1 MRKSSTILPYCLVV
15 SLFVLVSSSSG
26 TDTIQQLQNISDGQT
41 LVSAGGIFVL
51 GFFSPG
57 DSGKRYLGIWFAVSN
72 TTIVWVANRDKPL
85 NDSSGILR
93 IDTSGNLVLTGN
105 PPNTIFW
112 STGQTSSV
120 GATARLLDSGNF
132 VLREGSS
139 PTAGDFLWQSFDHP
153 TDTMLAGM
161 KIGPDY
167 RTERD
172 RNLTAWRNATDPS
185 PGRFTYKLDPR
196 GMGQPFVLDN
206 TRVIFRSGPWNGIQ
220 FSGTPSMKTYPRFR
234 STVVQNQD
242 EAYYQFMVT
251 QPATLTRLMI
261 DNSGKLTRSLWDGE
275 KLDWLELWRSDRDRC
290 GEYAYCGPNG
300 VCNSD
305 ASLACNCLPGF
316 RARNQEQWDFQNW
329 SGGCVRNTSLNCTD
343 GDGFRLERGMKLPD
357 TVNSTVHVEM
367 NLDKCRESCWRNCS
381 CVAYASANTSGG
393 ESGCITWIGDLIDMR
408 TFGEVEDGQ
417 NIYIRLA
424 KADLEILGKPSK
436 KKHETII
443 AITVGLALVLLFL
456 VLWGYCS
463 WRKRNQN
470 AEAIIEDG
478 SRHQTV
484 NNGLTDENNDLPLFD
499 LGTIALAT
507 NKFADSHKIG
517 KGGFGCVY
525 KGQFADGQEVA
536 VKRLSLKY
544 GEGIEEFKTEVR
556 LIAKLQHRNLVRLLG
571 CCIGGGERL
580 LVYEYMPNSSLDAF
594 IFGDVQKRRLLDWEK
609 RLDIILGIAR
619 GLLYLHQDSRL
630 RVIHRDLKAANILL
644 DEAMNPK
651 ISDFGTARIFER
663 NQMEDNTV
671 KIVGTIGYMS
681 PEYIMSGKF
690 SEKSDI
696 FSFGVLVL
704 EIISGRKN
712 QWVSQKNFHMKLL
725 ANAWR
730 LCTENQSDRLLDDML
745 GLPSQFSDVLRCIQV
760 GLLCVQESPDDRPTI
775 QEVVLMLANRT
786 SVLPQPEKP
795 GFFKPTTIVAAAQW
809 FADSCSSSSSVNVIT
824 LTNVE
829 GR

>member
-1 MRKSSTILPYCLVV
+1 MGKSSTIFPYCLVI

-26 TDTIQQLQNISDGQT
+26 IDTIQQLQNISDGQT

-72 TTIVWVANRDKPL
+72 TTVVWVANRDKPL

-120 GATARLLDSGNF
+120 GATAQLLDSGNF
-132 VLREGSS
+132 VLREGIS

-167 RTERD
+167 RTGRD

-206 TRVIFRSGPWNGIQ
+206 TTVIYRSGPWNGLR
-220 FSGTPSMKTYPRFR
+220 FSGTPTTKSYTMFNF
-234 STVVQNQD
+234 TVVHNL
-242 EAYYQFMVT
+242 EETYYQYGITQEPTLARLVT
-251 QPATLTRLMI
+251 DHSGVARRL
-261 DNSGKLTRSLWDGE
+261 LWDSKKAG
-275 KLDWLELWRSDRDRC
+275 WQELWSSDIDRC
-290 GEYAYCGPNG
+290 SNYSLCGPNG

-305 ASLACNCLPGF
+305 ASVACNCLRGF
-316 RARNQEQWDFQNW
+316 RVKHQDEWNIRNW

-343 GDGFRLERGMKLPD
+343 GDGFRLETGMRLPD
-357 TVNSTVHVEM
+357 TVNSTVDMGM
-367 NLDKCRESCWRNCS
+367 NLDECRESCWRNCS
-381 CVAYASANTSGG
+381 CVAYASANISGG

-408 TFGEVEDGQ
+408 TFGQVEDGQ

-424 KADLEILGKPSK
+424 KADLEILGNPSK
-436 KKHETII
+436 KKHRAII
-443 AITVGLALVLLFL
+443 AVTVASALVLLFS
-456 VLWGYCS
+456 VLCGYCI
-463 WRKRNQN
+463 WRKRNQK
-470 AEAIIEDG
+470 AEAIIEHG
-478 SRHQTV
+478 SRFQSI

-499 LGTIALAT
+499 LDTIALVT
-507 NKFADSHKIG
+507 NKFADANKIG
-517 KGGFGCVY
+517 KGGFGYVY
-525 KGQFADGQEVA
+525 KGKFVDGREVA
-536 VKRLSLKY
+536 VKRLSSHSE
-544 GEGIEEFKTEVR
+544 EGIEEFTTEVR

-571 CCIGGGERL
+571 CCIEGGERL
-580 LVYEYMPNSSLDAF
+580 LVYEYMPNSSLDVF

-609 RLDIILGIAR
+609 RLDIILGVAR

-651 ISDFGTARIFER
+651 ISDFGTARIFGR
-663 NQMEDNTV
+663 NQMEDNTI

-681 PEYIMSGKF
+681 PEYIINGNF

-712 QWVSQKNFHMKLL
+712 QWVSQKNTHMQLL

-730 LCTENQSDRLLDDML
+730 LCRDNQCDKLLDDTL
-745 GLPSQFSDVLRCIQV
+745 RPPTKFSDVLRYMKV
-760 GLLCVQESPDDRPTI
+760 GLLCVQESPDDRPTM

-786 SVLPQPEKP
+786 SVLPQAEKP
-795 GFFKPTTIVAAAQW
+795 GFFKPTSLAAAAQW
-809 FADSCSSSSSVNVIT
+809 FSDGYNSLSSANVIT
-824 LTNVE
+824 LTNVD